1 LANTD
6 ENKINKSSILKI
18 INLIDN
24 NQWNKVQKLLTETN
38 SLEFN
43 NLANWIRISSKND
56 INNQELMQ
64 LYNQYIDWPDIN
76 NLIVKLEKELP
87 WKKFNEDYYV
97 FFSRNTPISR
107 IGKIKFSDY
116 IKNNNDDGDQD
127 KIIINNWIHG
137 DFKKED
143 DIYIY
148 KNYSYL
154 FNEKINIDRLNNLIW
169 KKQWSSVNRQIKRVD
184 NKYKLLAKAKIKLS
198 RRQYGVDNA
207 VNKVPEKLVNDQGLI
222 YERVKWRRIS
232 GLTDKSY
239 ELLSLFL
246 NNYNGALSKPNK
258 WWNEINWHSRNL
270 FNQKK
275 YDEAYKL
282 LSHHRQNKIA
292 NIANAEWFIGW
303 LSLNFLDK
311 PEQAKN
317 HFLTMENIV
326 KMPISISRVNYWL
339 GITEESLLNN
349 DKAHAYYKIA
359 SKYSSTYYGLL
370 ANVKI
375 NKKSEF
381 RVMNN
386 TNLNNKNI
394 SNYNE
399 ILNTLKLIS
408 RADEQKYSLR
418 FLNGVFKKKISNEEI
433 ILILNILMQENRTDL
448 YLRACKKAIR
458 INIYFQKC
466 LYPYP
471 HNIKIN
477 NINSN
482 LEEALLLAIAKQE
495 SEFFITAKSRAGAL
509 GLVQV
514 MPNTAKIS
522 AKEMGLKYNKDKLL
536 NDAAYNLTIGSNY
549 LSSLIDYYKGSLIL
563 AIASYNAGPKNV
575 NKWIKLFGDPREQSI
590 NYINWIES
598 IPFTETR
605 NYVQR
610 VLENY
615 IVYQQVVINNAISN
629 KKNINELF

>member
-1 LANTD
+1 LAT
-6 ENKINKSSILKI
+6 
-18 INLIDN
+18 
-24 NQWNKVQKLLTETN
+24 TN
-38 SLEFN
+38 SIEFN
-43 NLANWIRISSKND
+43 NLANWIRISSKSD
-56 INNQELMQ
+56 LNNQELMQ

-76 NLIVKLEKELP
+76 NLIIKLEKELP
-87 WKKFNEDYYV
+87 WKEFNEDYYV
-97 FFSRNTPISR
+97 FFSKNTPISR

-116 IKNNNDDGDQD
+116 IKNNNDNGDQD

-148 KNYSYL
+148 KKYSYL

-169 KKQWSSVNRQIKRVD
+169 KKQWSSVNRQIKRVN

-198 RRQYGVDNA
+198 RRQYGVDYA
-207 VNKVPEKLVNDQGLI
+207 VNKVPDKLVNDQGLI

-246 NNYNGALSKPNK
+246 NNYNGPFSKPNK

-270 FNQKK
+270 FNHKK
-275 YDEAYKL
+275 YDEAYEL

-292 NIANAEWFIGW
+292 NIANAEWFLGW

-349 DKAHAYYKIA
+349 DKAHAYYNIA

-418 FLNGVFKKKISNEEI
+418 FLNGVFKKKISNEKI
-433 ILILNILMQENRTDL
+433 ILILNILMQENRIDL

-458 INIYFQKC
+458 IDIYFQKC

-615 IVYQQVVINNAISN
+615 IVYQQVVIDNAISN